1 MRKFLTLLPS
11 LAAAAVA
18 TTLTSMPLRAD
29 LTEFDIDR
37 NILYSQT
44 SGSAP
49 TTPVGYFFDSRGDL
63 ANAGDFDGGTLTLPP
78 ASTLGSP
85 QSYTLVNPTLLNFE
99 TGFLDL
105 GTLNA
110 EFPFGT
116 YTINATNSGTSASES
131 ASINYTQDA
140 FTADVP
146 ALTPTTFNG
155 LNGLNTANPFT
166 VNFNSFTPNG
176 AATVGFTFFSITDVG
191 TGTTIVSDSF
201 LSPTTAS
208 ALLAANTLAPG
219 TQYSYELDFSDR
231 IQGTDPLNGV
241 PTNQLFDVR
250 TDGTFTTGSAVPE
263 PSGTAFAC
271 LALLAVAGFARRK
284 RFI

>member
-1 MRKFLTLLPS
+1 MHKFITLLPS
-11 LAAAAVA
+11 LAAVAVA
-18 TTLTSMPLRAD
+18 TILSSVPLRAD
-29 LTEFDIDR
+29 LTGFDIDR
-37 NILYSQT
+37 NIMYSQT

-49 TTPVGYFFDSRGDL
+49 TTPGGYFFDSRGQM
-63 ANAGDFDGGTLTLPP
+63 NAGDFDGGTLTLPP

-85 QSYTLVNPTLLNFE
+85 QTYTLANPTLLNFQ

-105 GTLNA
+105 ATLNA

-140 FTADVP
+140 FTADIP

-166 VNFNSFTPNG
+166 VNFNSFTPN
-176 AATVGFTFFSITDVG
+176 AATSVGFTFFSITDVG
-191 TGTTIVSDSF
+191 TGTTIVTDSF

-219 TQYSYELDFSDR
+219 TKYSYELDFSDR
-231 IQGTDPLNGV
+231 IVGTDPLNGV

-250 TDGTFTTGSAVPE
+250 TDGTFTTGSAIPE
-263 PSGTAFAC
+263 PSEISFAC
-271 LALLAVAGFARRK
+271 LAFLAVAGFARKK
-284 RFI
+284 RLI